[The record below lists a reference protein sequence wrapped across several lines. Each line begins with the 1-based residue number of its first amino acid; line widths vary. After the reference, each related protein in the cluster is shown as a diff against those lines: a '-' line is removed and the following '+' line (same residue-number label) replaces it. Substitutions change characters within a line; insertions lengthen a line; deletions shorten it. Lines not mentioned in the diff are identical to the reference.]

1 MIHLFYHV
9 HSTARALPAPVHL
22 AELVILHSVKPFSNQ
37 YNRHICARLTSRPS
51 HASIQPRNCPEP
63 ASHLLR
69 LSPGRNGSLRQQAL
83 HLYVK
88 VSCSQQAIQVKAS
101 SRNDKNFAPTSL
113 AWDILPMWSAGQRSC
128 AGALT
133 HPQSEGVD
141 TLCAATSQHWNTSIA
156 KKKSNSNWGELE
168 PRETFVNQCQEKK
181 QETSETHHNRTI
193 IIDS

>member
-37 YNRHICARLTSRPS
+37 YNRHICARLTSRPG

-69 LSPGRNGSLRQQAL
+69 LSQRRNGSLRQQAL

-101 SRNDKNFAPTSL
+101 SRNDKKFAPTSL

-141 TLCAATSQHWNTSIA
+141 TLCATATSQHWNTSIA
-156 KKKSNSNWGELE
+156 KQKVKQQLRRTRAQRN
-168 PRETFVNQCQEKK
+168 FCQPMPGKK
-181 QETSETHHNRTI
+181 QETSTLI
-193 IIDS
+193 IIG